1 MNIKK
6 FEQFKDKEYL
16 DIPDIRNKLSPIR
29 TLISL
34 IENGVDLD
42 SDFIKDS
49 IEQCKISIN
58 YLSNRD
64 IY

>member
-16 DIPDIRNKLSPIR
+16 DIPDIRNKLS
-29 TLISL
+29 
-34 IENGVDLD
+34 
-42 SDFIKDS
+42 
-49 IEQCKISIN
+49 
-58 YLSNRD
+58 NRD